1 MINND
6 AFLAH
11 QRVLVVTPHADDET
25 LGCGG
30 TIARI
35 KDLGGEVYCLIG
47 TFGGIEQYAGPDHSY
62 ATPRRAPQMRFVSG
76 SDRLGEFRSVMDI
89 LGVDGWDVMY
99 GNEFHIA
106 LDTVPQRDLIARIER
121 SSSVSIDTLAPTMLL
136 MPAATFNQDHDA
148 LFRACLA
155 ASRPTASARRNLVP
169 TVLAYDNGTSHWARP
184 SQGFTANLYID
195 VSDYVDIKLKALNT
209 YVSQGYGRS
218 NGEELAVL
226 AALRTYGSHVG
237 VDAAEAFQ
245 VLRMAV

>member
-6 AFLAH
+6 AFLAR
-11 QRVLVVTPHADDET
+11 QRVLVVAPHADDET

-35 KDLGGEVYCLIG
+35 KDLGGAVYCLIG
-47 TFGGIEQYAGPDHSY
+47 TFGGIEQYARPQDGY
-62 ATPRRAPQMRFVSG
+62 ATSRHAPEMRFVSG
-76 SDRLGEFRSVMDI
+76 SDRLGEFRSVIDI
-89 LGVDGWDVMY
+89 LGIDGWDVMY

-106 LDTVPQRDLIARIER
+106 LDTVPLRDLIARIER
-121 SSSVSIDTLAPTMLL
+121 SSAVSIDTLAPTMLL
-136 MPAATFNQDHDA
+136 IPAATFNQDHEA

-155 ASRPTASARRNLVP
+155 ASRPSSSGRRNLVP
-169 TVLAYDNGTSHWARP
+169 TVMAYDNGTSHWARP
-184 SQGFTANLYID
+184 SQAFTPNLYVD

-218 NGEELAVL
+218 NGEEMAVL

-237 VDAAEAFQ
+237 VAAAEAFQ
-245 VLRMAV
+245 VLRMAL

>member
-6 AFLAH
+6 AFLAC

-25 LGCGG
+25 IGCGG

-35 KDLGGEVYCLIG
+35 KDLGGAVYCLIG
-47 TFGGIEQYAGPDHSY
+47 TFGGIEQYTSPQDGY
-62 ATPRRAPQMRFVSG
+62 APSRRAPEMRFVSG
-76 SDRLGEFRSVMDI
+76 ADRLAEFRSAMDI

-99 GNEFHIA
+99 GDELHIA
-106 LDTVPQRDLIARIER
+106 LDTVPLRDLIARIER
-121 SSSVSIDTLAPTMLL
+121 SSAVSIDMLAPTMLL
-136 MPAATFNQDHDA
+136 MPAATFNQDHEA

-155 ASRPTASARRNLVP
+155 ASRPNASGRRSLIP
-169 TVLAYDNGTSHWARP
+169 TVMAYDNGTSHWAPP
-184 SQGFTANLYID
+184 SQAFTPNLYVD

-218 NGEELAVL
+218 NGEEMAVL

-237 VDAAEAFQ
+237 VAAAEAFQ
-245 VLRMAV
+245 VLRMAL

>member
-47 TFGGIEQYAGPDHSY
+47 TFGGIEQYARAEHSD
-62 ATPRRAPQMRFVSG
+62 ATPRRATEMRFVSG
-76 SDRLGEFRSVMDI
+76 PDRLAEFQAVMDI

-136 MPAATFNQDHDA
+136 MPAATFNQDHEA

-155 ASRPTASARRNLVP
+155 A
-169 TVLAYDNGTSHWARP
+169 TVMAYDNGTSHWARP
-184 SQGFTANLYID
+184 SQAFTPNLYID

-218 NGEELAVL
+218 NGEEQAVL

-237 VDAAEAFQ
+237 VAAAEAFQ
-245 VLRMAV
+245 VLRMAL